1 MNDDDRSESRPAG
14 GPRRPGGPVR
24 PGGRAAQ
31 RPGDATNRRTDD
43 DDPRR
48 PVKGRSGPSVTVDGD
63 ARDTDDASEADVGE
77 PEVPDVDDG
86 IPAAASA
93 VDDGLVVVDAD
104 AVAEVD
110 GDLPDLDSLDG
121 ADELRAVAEFLRE
134 ELVTTRIERDE
145 TRDTLLRIKAEF
157 DNYRKRTLREQTE
170 HASVAAIGLLEQILP
185 ALDSFDSAVASPPDT
200 LDDDDLFVSGVRA
213 VRAQLLELLNKE
225 GLERIDPDPDAGD
238 AFDPNVHEAVAT
250 VPGDGP
256 GQTVS
261 RVFRPGYAMHGRLI
275 RPAMVEVSG

>member
-31 RPGDATNRRTDD
+31 RPGDATARRSDD

-48 PVKGRSGPSVTVDGD
+48 PVKGRSGPSSPGGD
-63 ARDTDDASEADVGE
+63 PDADRAADEDEADATE
-77 PEVPDVDDG
+77 PEVDAG
-86 IPAAASA
+86 IPAAAAA
-93 VDDGLVVVDAD
+93 VDGDLVAVDTD
-104 AVAEVD
+104 VVAEVD
-110 GDLPDLDSLDG
+110 GDLPDLDALDSS
-121 ADELRAVAEFLRE
+121 DDLRAVAEFLRE

-170 HASVAAIGLLEQILP
+170 HASLAAIGLLEQILP
-185 ALDSFDSAVASPPDT
+185 ALDSFDSAVANPPDA

-213 VRAQLLELLNKE
+213 VRAQLLELLHKE
-225 GLERIDPDPDAGD
+225 GLERIDPDPDAGE